1 MATNIYLTTLQLAFD
16 LVTSIPIAWFEFSQR
31 SGCPGPGANME
42 ELAEMS
48 EAGESSDIAS
58 ILRFV
63 KIIKPLRLLRLLR
76 MLKLFNHK
84 AFKAM
89 KDSMVRVP
97 KNSPANSLKEGCN
110 TQKRPTNARAPRPSS
125 PTPSVS
131 PTSASWFSSPATS
144 PAASTGSSSVS
155 RARPQRSTIFCR

>member
-1 MATNIYLTTLQLAFD
+1 MATNIFFTTLQLAFD

-31 SGCPGPGANME
+31 VGCPGPGSNLE

-89 KDSMVRVP
+89 KDSMVCIPQKQPR
-97 KNSPANSLKEGCN
+97 KLFRRALQYSKE
-110 TQKRPTNARAPRPSS
+110 TY
-125 PTPSVS
+125 
-131 PTSASWFSSPATS
+131 
-144 PAASTGSSSVS
+144 
-155 RARPQRSTIFCR
+155 